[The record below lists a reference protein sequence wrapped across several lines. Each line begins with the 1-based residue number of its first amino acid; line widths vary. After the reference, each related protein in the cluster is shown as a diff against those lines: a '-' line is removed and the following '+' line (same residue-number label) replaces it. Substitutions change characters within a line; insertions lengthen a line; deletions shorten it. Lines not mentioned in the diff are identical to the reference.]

1 MSDLIERQKAIE
13 MLRYRF
19 RRTPTYAIIA
29 MDIIKELPSAESTIG
44 QVSTDPQPTKTQQVT
59 GKLDSDCVSRQAAI
73 ETLAE
78 YGNGRTVYIGAEE
91 AIRRIE
97 QLPPAQPELIE
108 KAAYI
113 RGFEQGRTQGM
124 IDSQVGKK

>member
-1 MSDLIERQKAIE
+1 MSDLIDRQKAIE

-44 QVSTDPQPTKTQQVT
+44 QVSADPQLTKTQQVT
-59 GKLDSDCVSRQAAI
+59 GKLDPDCISRQAAI
-73 ETLAE
+73 ETLSE

-97 QLPPAQPELIE
+97 QLPPAQLELIE